1 MRKRRQCMP
10 VCEGGLRAGL
20 LETKG
25 LCGGS
30 VESLKNTA
38 ADSVCKL
45 VSGSTSPLYLGLCCV
60 FKPTC
65 SSVDRSSFK
74 DRMGELPLDLYNS
87 VKKTQKL
94 TLLILIPFCQ

>member
-1 MRKRRQCMP
+1 MP

-65 SSVDRSSFK
+65 SSVDRSSLK